1 MWRIRAVGLSTV
13 IRGRQASLLRPSRPL
28 LRPRPL
34 RSVKIRRWKPDE
46 KEKREAERKFW
57 AKHFA
62 LLRRHFKI
70 WKITTTMATIRWKF
84 SFWSATTKKPIY
96 LLVRRL
102 SDEPDF
108 RMTKRQFFS
117 SLSESC
123 RCCCWCCCCCC
134 CKLCCC
140 KCCCCCYC
148 CCQRWRGWRRF
159 CLPRSTSWIFI
170 LTHSSIPPESVS
182 LQKATIFSIK
192 FFWRAPLTSYF
203 CFYLF
208 FNSSVTGSQK
218 RNEATEAT

>member
-1 MWRIRAVGLSTV
+1 
-13 IRGRQASLLRPSRPL
+13 
-28 LRPRPL
+28 
-34 RSVKIRRWKPDE
+34 
-46 KEKREAERKFW
+46 
-57 AKHFA
+57 
-62 LLRRHFKI
+62 
-70 WKITTTMATIRWKF
+70 
-84 SFWSATTKKPIY
+84 
-96 LLVRRL
+96 
-102 SDEPDF
+102 
-108 RMTKRQFFS
+108 MTKRQFFS

-218 RNEATEAT
+218 RNETKQQKPLRQMLSRLRSKTFKNILSYLFHPPTHSGLSDLKMVQFSASFVLIFVFFKQFSE